1 MFIIF
6 RTFLFALLFLFFS
19 LHTFNLFFFLY
30 RISKNIKKIDNLHIF
45 VLRRLQCIIN
55 PCVRF
60 TAHINEQVTFR
71 NLYHIIGTRLIAVQ
85 INALI
90 KKHRQIYIG
99 LIFTKY
105 LPNPIVFGENCC
117 YNAELCIIIIIFYCI
132 FIVASS
138 IRASNKNNCNT

>member
-6 RTFLFALLFLFFS
+6 RTFLFALFFLFFS

-45 VLRRLQCIIN
+45 VSSRLQCIIN

-60 TAHINEQVTFR
+60 TANINKQVTFR

-117 YNAELCIIIIIFYCI
+117 YNAELCIILIIFCCV
-132 FIVASS
+132 FIVVPS